1 MFSADKA
8 QEALIMLL
16 YYMET
21 ILIGAAW
28 CNKAT
33 ALAQG
38 QKEAESFSGKLLLE
52 AFFVASFPENH
63 LCLHSWLSGQ
73 LHPFSFGICNQ
84 TSNLKTLKI

>member
-16 YYMET
+16 YYMAT

-38 QKEAESFSGKLLLE
+38 QNEAESFSGKLLLE
-52 AFFVASFPENH
+52 AFFVAFFSREPSLPSPVLAFRTTA
-63 LCLHSWLSGQ
+63 
-73 LHPFSFGICNQ
+73 PFLFW
-84 TSNLKTLKI
+84 NL

>member
-16 YYMET
+16 YYMAT

-38 QKEAESFSGKLLLE
+38 QNEAESFSGKLLLE
-52 AFFVASFPENH
+52 AFFVAFFFQRTIFAFTCPGFQDN
-63 LCLHSWLSGQ
+63 CTLSLLEFVIKPQ
-73 LHPFSFGICNQ
+73 I
-84 TSNLKTLKI
+84 